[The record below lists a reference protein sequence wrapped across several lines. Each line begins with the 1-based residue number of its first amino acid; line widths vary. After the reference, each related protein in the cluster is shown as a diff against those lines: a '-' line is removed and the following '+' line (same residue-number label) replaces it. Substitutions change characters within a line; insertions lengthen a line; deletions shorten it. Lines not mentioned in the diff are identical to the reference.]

1 MCQNDKKNQ
10 NETFFCNICV
20 ADALKC
26 AFELRLGTMP
36 KNAINTED
44 WDLN

>member
-1 MCQNDKKNQ
+1 MTKKIKMKL
-10 NETFFCNICV
+10 FFCNICYT
-20 ADALKC
+20 DALKC

-44 WDLN
+44 